1 LAIVAEIGGDL
12 VASSGDAD
20 AFDRRGPRSGEERHR
35 RSRGLRGGRNRF
47 RRADG
52 EAMPETSAP
61 GFDSPPS
68 LALEEEFASS
78 EADYSAPPS
87 PGGALFHEETTTEA
101 SPVAKAEKH
110 EVHAQETSAAT
121 AEPTVASI
129 ATAEADAAAEAPAS
143 APSAPEPPRPRRSGW
158 WQRARASVIGK

>member
-1 LAIVAEIGGDL
+1 
-12 VASSGDAD
+12 
-20 AFDRRGPRSGEERHR
+20 
-35 RSRGLRGGRNRF
+35 
-47 RRADG
+47 
-52 EAMPETSAP
+52 MPETSAP

-110 EVHAQETSAAT
+110 EVQAQETSAAS